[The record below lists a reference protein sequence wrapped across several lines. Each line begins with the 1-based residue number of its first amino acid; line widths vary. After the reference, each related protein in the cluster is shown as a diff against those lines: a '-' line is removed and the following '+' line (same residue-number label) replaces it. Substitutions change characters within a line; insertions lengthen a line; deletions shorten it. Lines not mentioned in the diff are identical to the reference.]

1 MIRISQIKIP
11 YESSKDEQSVLISKI
26 AKKLN
31 IAKEEITS
39 FSIVKK
45 SIDGREKPDI
55 YFVYSVDVTLE
66 NEGKLKARVFGKKC
80 LKVLTR
86 S

>member
-31 IAKEEITS
+31 IAKEEI
-39 FSIVKK
+39 
-45 SIDGREKPDI
+45 
-55 YFVYSVDVTLE
+55 
-66 NEGKLKARVFGKKC
+66 
-80 LKVLTR
+80 
-86 S
+86 